1 LLSSFNHSFVLA
13 FKIILIINL
22 FFASLAF
29 SDVIEIE
36 NNELKSLL
44 QKRIPLIDIRR
55 DDEWK
60 STGILENSILMT
72 FFDKNGKANTNEWL
86 KELNKIAKKNEP
98 VILICRTGRRTG
110 IISKFLSEEVGY
122 RLIYD
127 VTDGITDWIKK
138 GNTVVNPY

>member
-1 LLSSFNHSFVLA
+1 MKSLA
-13 FKIILIINL
+13 FKIILIINV

-29 SDVIEIE
+29 SDVIEIG
-36 NNELKSLL
+36 NIELKSLL
-44 QKRIPLIDIRR
+44 QKKIPLIDIRR
-55 DDEWK
+55 KDEWK
-60 STGILENSILMT
+60 STGIVENSILMT

-86 KELNKIAKKNEP
+86 KELNKIANKNDP

-110 IISKFLSEEVGY
+110 IISKFLSEKVGY

>member
-1 LLSSFNHSFVLA
+1 MKLYA
-13 FKIILIINL
+13 FKIILIINVL
-22 FFASLAF
+22 VASFAF
-29 SDVIEIE
+29 SDVIEIG
-36 NNELKSLL
+36 NIELKSLL
-44 QKRIPLIDIRR
+44 QKKIPLIDIRR
-55 DDEWK
+55 KDEWK
-60 STGILENSILMT
+60 STGIVENSILMT

-86 KELNKIAKKNEP
+86 KELNKIANKNDP

-110 IISKFLSEEVGY
+110 IISKFLSEKVGY

>member
-1 LLSSFNHSFVLA
+1 MKLFA
-13 FKIILIINL
+13 FKIILLIYIS
-22 FFASLAF
+22 FASLVF
-29 SDVIEIE
+29 SDVIEIG
-36 NNELKSLL
+36 NVELKSLL
-44 QKRIPLIDIRR
+44 EKKIPLIDIRR
-55 DDEWK
+55 KDEWK
-60 STGILENSILMT
+60 STGIVENSILMT

-86 KELNKIAKKNEP
+86 KELNKIANKNDP

-110 IISKFLSEEVGY
+110 IISKFLSEKVGY

>member
-1 LLSSFNHSFVLA
+1 MKLLA

-29 SDVIEIE
+29 SDVIEIG
-36 NNELKSLL
+36 NDELKSLL

-55 DDEWK
+55 EDEWK
-60 STGILENSILMT
+60 STGIVENSILMT

-86 KELNKIAKKNEP
+86 KELNKIAKKNDP

-110 IISKFLSEEVGY
+110 IISKFLSEKVGY

>member
-1 LLSSFNHSFVLA
+1 MKSYA
-13 FKIILIINL
+13 FKIILIINV
-22 FFASLAF
+22 FVASFAF
-29 SDVIEIE
+29 SDVIEIG
-36 NNELKSLL
+36 NIELKSLL
-44 QKRIPLIDIRR
+44 QKNIPLIDIRR
-55 DDEWK
+55 KDEWK
-60 STGILENSILMT
+60 STGIVENSILMT

-86 KELNKIAKKNEP
+86 KELNKIANKNDP

-110 IISKFLSEEVGY
+110 IISKFLSEKVGY

>member
-1 LLSSFNHSFVLA
+1 MKLLA
-13 FKIILIINL
+13 FKIILIINVL
-22 FFASLAF
+22 FASSAF
-29 SDVIEIE
+29 SDVIEIG
-36 NNELKSLL
+36 NIELKSLL

-55 DDEWK
+55 KDEWK
-60 STGILENSILMT
+60 STGIVENSILMT
-72 FFDKNGKANTNEWL
+72 FFDKDGKANTNEWL
-86 KELNKIAKKNEP
+86 KELNKIAKKNDP

-110 IISKFLSEEVGY
+110 IISKFLSEKVGY

>member
-1 LLSSFNHSFVLA
+1 MKLYA
-13 FKIILIINL
+13 FKIILIINVL
-22 FFASLAF
+22 VASFAF
-29 SDVIEIE
+29 SDVIEIG
-36 NNELKSLL
+36 NIELKSLL
-44 QKRIPLIDIRR
+44 QKNIPLIDIRR
-55 DDEWK
+55 KDEWK
-60 STGILENSILMT
+60 STGIVESSILMT

-86 KELNKIAKKNEP
+86 KELNKIANKNDP

-110 IISKFLSEEVGY
+110 IISKFLSEKVGY

>member
-1 LLSSFNHSFVLA
+1 MKLYA
-13 FKIILIINL
+13 FKIILIINVL
-22 FFASLAF
+22 VASFAF
-29 SDVIEIE
+29 SDVIEIG
-36 NNELKSLL
+36 NIELKSLL
-44 QKRIPLIDIRR
+44 QKKIPLIDIRR
-55 DDEWK
+55 KDEWE
-60 STGILENSILMT
+60 STGIVENSILMT

-86 KELNKIAKKNEP
+86 KELNKIANKNDP

-110 IISKFLSEEVGY
+110 IIAKFLSEKVGY

>member
-1 LLSSFNHSFVLA
+1 MKLYA
-13 FKIILIINL
+13 FKIILIINVL
-22 FFASLAF
+22 VASSAF
-29 SDVIEIE
+29 SDVIEIG
-36 NNELKSLL
+36 NIELKSLL
-44 QKRIPLIDIRR
+44 QKKIPLIDIRR
-55 DDEWK
+55 KDEWK
-60 STGILENSILMT
+60 STGIVENSILMT

-86 KELNKIAKKNEP
+86 KELNKIANKNDP

-110 IISKFLSEEVGY
+110 IIAKFLSEKVGY

>member
-1 LLSSFNHSFVLA
+1 MKLYA

-22 FFASLAF
+22 LVASFAF
-29 SDVIEIE
+29 SDVIEIG
-36 NNELKSLL
+36 NIELKSLL
-44 QKRIPLIDIRR
+44 QKKIPLIDIRR
-55 DDEWK
+55 KDEWK
-60 STGILENSILMT
+60 STGIVENSILMT

-86 KELNKIAKKNEP
+86 KELNKIANKNDP

-110 IISKFLSEEVGY
+110 IISKFLSEKVGH

>member
-1 LLSSFNHSFVLA
+1 MKLLA

-29 SDVIEIE
+29 SDVIEIG
-36 NNELKSLL
+36 NDELKSLL

-55 DDEWK
+55 EDEWK
-60 STGILENSILMT
+60 STGIVENSILMT

-86 KELNKIAKKNEP
+86 KELNKIAKKNDP

-110 IISKFLSEEVGY
+110 IISKFLSEKVGY
-122 RLIYD
+122 SLIYD

-138 GNTVVNPY
+138 GNTVVNP

>member
-1 LLSSFNHSFVLA
+1 MKLYA
-13 FKIILIINL
+13 FKIILIINV
-22 FFASLAF
+22 FVASFAF
-29 SDVIEIE
+29 SDVIEIG
-36 NNELKSLL
+36 NIELKSLL
-44 QKRIPLIDIRR
+44 QKKIPLIDIRR
-55 DDEWK
+55 KDEWK
-60 STGILENSILMT
+60 STGIVENSILMT

-86 KELNKIAKKNEP
+86 KELNKIANKNDP

-110 IISKFLSEEVGY
+110 IISKFLSEKVGY

>member
-1 LLSSFNHSFVLA
+1 MKLYT
-13 FKIILIINL
+13 FKFILIINVL
-22 FFASLAF
+22 VASFAF
-29 SDVIEIE
+29 SDVIEIG
-36 NNELKSLL
+36 NIELKSLL
-44 QKRIPLIDIRR
+44 QKKIPLIDIRR
-55 DDEWK
+55 KDEWK
-60 STGILENSILMT
+60 STGIVENSILMT

-86 KELNKIAKKNEP
+86 KELNKIAKKNDP

-110 IISKFLSEEVGY
+110 IISKFLSEKVGY

>member
-1 LLSSFNHSFVLA
+1 MKFYA
-13 FKIILIINL
+13 FKLILIINVL
-22 FFASLAF
+22 VASFAF
-29 SDVIEIE
+29 SDVIEIG
-36 NNELKSLL
+36 NIELKSLL
-44 QKRIPLIDIRR
+44 QKNIPLIDIRR
-55 DDEWK
+55 KDEWK
-60 STGILENSILMT
+60 STGIVENSILMT

-86 KELNKIAKKNEP
+86 KELNKIAKKNDP

-110 IISKFLSEEVGY
+110 IISKFLSEKVGY

>member
-1 LLSSFNHSFVLA
+1 MKLLA
-13 FKIILIINL
+13 FKIILIINVL
-22 FFASLAF
+22 FASLAF
-29 SDVIEIE
+29 SDVIEIG
-36 NNELKSLL
+36 NIELKSLL
-44 QKRIPLIDIRR
+44 QKKIPLIDIRR
-55 DDEWK
+55 KDEWK
-60 STGILENSILMT
+60 STGIVENSILMT

-86 KELNKIAKKNEP
+86 KELNKIAKKNDP

-110 IISKFLSEEVGY
+110 IISKFLSEKVGY

>member
-1 LLSSFNHSFVLA
+1 MKLYA
-13 FKIILIINL
+13 FKIILIINVL
-22 FFASLAF
+22 VASFAF
-29 SDVIEIE
+29 SDVIEIG
-36 NNELKSLL
+36 NIELKSLL
-44 QKRIPLIDIRR
+44 QKKIPLIDIRR
-55 DDEWK
+55 KDEWK
-60 STGILENSILMT
+60 STGIVENSILMT

-86 KELNKIAKKNEP
+86 KELNKIAKKNDP

-110 IISKFLSEEVGY
+110 IISKFLSEKIGY

>member
-1 LLSSFNHSFVLA
+1 MKLHA
-13 FKIILIINL
+13 FKIILIINVL
-22 FFASLAF
+22 VASFAF
-29 SDVIEIE
+29 SDVIEIG
-36 NNELKSLL
+36 NIELKSLL
-44 QKRIPLIDIRR
+44 QKKIPLIDIRR
-55 DDEWK
+55 KDEWK
-60 STGILENSILMT
+60 STGIVENSILMT

-86 KELNKIAKKNEP
+86 KELNKIANKNDP

-110 IISKFLSEEVGY
+110 IISKFLSEKVGY

>member
-1 LLSSFNHSFVLA
+1 MKLLA
-13 FKIILIINL
+13 FKIILIINVL
-22 FFASLAF
+22 FASFAF
-29 SDVIEIE
+29 SDVIEIG
-36 NNELKSLL
+36 NIELKSLL
-44 QKRIPLIDIRR
+44 QKKIPLIDIRR
-55 DDEWK
+55 KDEWK
-60 STGILENSILMT
+60 STGIVENSILMT

-86 KELNKIAKKNEP
+86 KELNKIANKNDP

-110 IISKFLSEEVGY
+110 IISKFLSEKVGY

>member
-1 LLSSFNHSFVLA
+1 MKLIA
-13 FKIILIINL
+13 FKIILIINVL
-22 FFASLAF
+22 VASFAF
-29 SDVIEIE
+29 SDVIEIG
-36 NNELKSLL
+36 NFELKSLL
-44 QKRIPLIDIRR
+44 QKKIPLIDIRR
-55 DDEWK
+55 EDEWK
-60 STGILENSILMT
+60 STGIVENSILMT

-86 KELNKIAKKNEP
+86 KELNKIANKNDP

-110 IISKFLSEEVGY
+110 IISKFLSEKVGY